1 MQPMHTIPARGG
13 LNFDE
18 TPFLAIWEVTQS
30 CDLACKHCRAAAQPI
45 AHPDELSNAEGKA
58 LIDQIA
64 DMHIPIFVFT
74 GGDPMK
80 RKDVFELIH
89 YAADKGVQVALT
101 PSATPLLTREAI
113 FKLKEAGLVRL
124 GISLDGSTPEIHDT
138 FRGLPGAW
146 ARTIQAIEWA
156 NEAGIPIQVH
166 STISRHNANDLD
178 NLCNLF
184 EKLAIVMW
192 NVFFLVPVGRGQLND
207 LLSGEEFEQVFGKI
221 YELSHRVS
229 FQIKTT
235 EAMHYRRYLLQHNL
249 EERRIAHGHGHPSA
263 ARPSVALGGDN
274 STSAALKGHDSTSE
288 ALSGDNSSSAALNGD
303 NSTSAALN
311 GDDSTSAALKGHDF
325 SRAENAANKSVG
337 ALAPVYEPGAPT
349 ADAKTR
355 TASWATR
362 RVNDGKGFMFIS
374 HVGNVYPSG
383 FLPIHAGNVRETPLA
398 DIYRNAPIFKSLRD
412 TSKLEGKCGAC
423 EYKEIC
429 GGSRARAYA
438 VTGDPLAP
446 EPCCIYQPKN
456 WDPELEHKADA
467 FRETTPA
474 EPLVVL

>member
-1 MQPMHTIPARGG
+1 MKPMHTIPARGG

-45 AHPDELSNAEGKA
+45 AHPDELTTAEGKG

-64 DMHIPIFVFT
+64 AMHVPIFVFT
-74 GGDPMK
+74 GGDPLK
-80 RKDVFELIH
+80 RKDVFELIR
-89 YAADKGVQVALT
+89 YAADQGVMVALT

-124 GISLDGSTPEIHDT
+124 GISLDGSTPEIHDA

-166 STISRHNANDLD
+166 STISRHNAHDLD
-178 NLCNLF
+178 NLCALF

-192 NVFFLVPVGRGQLND
+192 NVFFLVPVGRGQLAD
-207 LLSGEEFEQVFGKI
+207 LLTGQEFEEVFGKI
-221 YELSHRVS
+221 YELSQRVS

-249 EERRIAHGHGHPSA
+249 EERRMGHGSTHGHPHGASA
-263 ARPSVALGGDN
+263 GKE
-274 STSAALKGHDSTSE
+274 STYE
-288 ALSGDNSSSAALNGD
+288 A
-303 NSTSAALN
+303 
-311 GDDSTSAALKGHDF
+311 
-325 SRAENAANKSVG
+325 
-337 ALAPVYEPGAPT
+337 GAPT
-349 ADAKTR
+349 SDARTR

-362 RVNDGKGFMFIS
+362 RVNDGKGFLFVS

-383 FLPIHAGNVRETPLA
+383 FLPIHAGNVKETPLQE
-398 DIYRNAPIFKSLRD
+398 IYRNAPIFKSLRD

-438 VTGDPLAP
+438 VTGDPLAQ
-446 EPCCIYQPKN
+446 EPCCIYLPRN
-456 WDPELEHKADA
+456 WDPQLESEARA
-467 FRETTPA
+467 FA
-474 EPLVVL
+474 S

>member
-64 DMHIPIFVFT
+64 EMHIPIFVFT

-80 RKDVFELIH
+80 RQDVFELIR
-89 YAADKGVQVALT
+89 YAAGKGVQVALT
-101 PSATPLLTREAI
+101 PSATPLLTREVI

-124 GISLDGSTPEIHDT
+124 GISLDGSTPEIHDA

-166 STISRHNANDLD
+166 STISRHNAQDLD

-249 EERRIAHGHGHPSA
+249 EERKMGHGHGHPGA
-263 ARPSVALGGDN
+263 TRP
-274 STSAALKGHDSTSE
+274 SAALIGHDPDPAS
-288 ALSGDNSSSAALNGD
+288 
-303 NSTSAALN
+303 
-311 GDDSTSAALKGHDF
+311 LKGLEVSGHDF
-325 SRAENAANKSVG
+325 SRAENSPNKNGG
-337 ALAPVYEPGAPT
+337 ALAPAYEPGAPT
-349 ADAKTR
+349 SDAQTR

-412 TSKLEGKCGAC
+412 TGKLEGKCGAC

-438 VTGDPLAP
+438 VTGDPLAQ

-456 WDPELEHKADA
+456 WDPELEQKAEA
-467 FRETTPA
+467 FRETTPSGT
-474 EPLVVL
+474 LVTL

>member
-1 MQPMHTIPARGG
+1 MEPMTNIPARGG

-30 CDLACKHCRAAAQPI
+30 CDLACKHCRAAAQPM
-45 AHPDELSNAEGKA
+45 AHPDELTTVEGKA

-64 DMHIPIFVFT
+64 AMHVPIFVFT
-74 GGDPMK
+74 GGDPLK
-80 RKDVFELIH
+80 RKDVFELIR
-89 YAADKGVQVALT
+89 YAADQGVMVALT

-124 GISLDGSTPEIHDT
+124 GISLDGSTPEIHDA

-166 STISRHNANDLD
+166 STISRHNAHDLD
-178 NLCNLF
+178 NLCALF

-192 NVFFLVPVGRGQLND
+192 NVFFLVPVGRGQLGD
-207 LLSGEEFEQVFGKI
+207 LLSGEEFEEVFGKI

-249 EERRIAHGHGHPSA
+249 EEKRMGHGHPHGA
-263 ARPSVALGGDN
+263 GNGKAMGY
-274 STSAALKGHDSTSE
+274 E
-288 ALSGDNSSSAALNGD
+288 A
-303 NSTSAALN
+303 
-311 GDDSTSAALKGHDF
+311 
-325 SRAENAANKSVG
+325 
-337 ALAPVYEPGAPT
+337 GAPT
-349 ADAKTR
+349 SDAQTR

-362 RVNDGKGFMFIS
+362 RVNDGKGFLFVS

-383 FLPIHAGNVRETPLA
+383 FLPIHAGNVKETPLQE
-398 DIYRNAPIFKSLRD
+398 IYRNAPIFKSLRD

-438 VTGDPLAP
+438 VTGDPLAQ

-456 WDPELEHKADA
+456 WDPQLESEAAA
-467 FRETTPA
+467 FAR
-474 EPLVVL
+474 

>member
-1 MQPMHTIPARGG
+1 MQPMMRNIPARGG
-13 LNFDE
+13 LNYDE

-45 AHPDELSNAEGKA
+45 PHPDELTNAEGKK

-64 DMHIPIFVFT
+64 EMGVPIFVFT

-80 RKDVFELIH
+80 R
-89 YAADKGVQVALT
+89 YAADKGVHVAVT

-166 STISRHNANDLD
+166 TTISRHNAKDLD
-178 NLCNLF
+178 NLCALF
-184 EKLAIVMW
+184 EKMAIVMW
-192 NVFFLVPVGRGQLND
+192 NVFFLVPVGRGQLDD
-207 LLSGEEFEQVFGKI
+207 LPSGEEFEEVFGKI
-221 YELSHRVS
+221 YELSQRVN

-249 EERRIAHGHGHPSA
+249 EERRMGQGHPHG
-263 ARPSVALGGDN
+263 VAH
-274 STSAALKGHDSTSE
+274 A
-288 ALSGDNSSSAALNGD
+288 
-303 NSTSAALN
+303 
-311 GDDSTSAALKGHDF
+311 
-325 SRAENAANKSVG
+325 
-337 ALAPVYEPGAPT
+337 YEPGTPT
-349 ADAKTR
+349 ADAQTR
-355 TASWATR
+355 TMSWTTR
-362 RVNDGKGFMFIS
+362 RVNDGKGFLFIS

-383 FLPIHAGNVRETPLA
+383 FLPIHAGNVKETPLA
-398 DIYRNAPIFKSLRD
+398 EIYRNAPIFKSLRD
-412 TSKLEGKCGAC
+412 TGRLEGKCGAC

-438 VTGDPLAP
+438 LTGDPLAP
-446 EPCCIYQPKN
+446 EPCCMYQPKN
-456 WDPELEHKADA
+456 WDRALESEAEA
-467 FRETTPA
+467 FRQPSETDT
-474 EPLVVL
+474 LVAL

>member
-1 MQPMHTIPARGG
+1 MQPMQPMHTIPARGG
-13 LNFDE
+13 LIFDE
-18 TPFLAIWEVTQS
+18 TPFLAIWEITQS

-45 AHPDELSNAEGKA
+45 AHPDELTNAEGKD

-64 DMHIPIFVFT
+64 AMGVPIFVFT
-74 GGDPMK
+74 GGDPLK
-80 RKDVFELIH
+80 RKDVFELIE
-89 YAADKGVQVALT
+89 YAASKGVQVALT
-101 PSATPLLTREAI
+101 PSATPLLTREAMA
-113 FKLKEAGLVRL
+113 KLKESGLVRL

-156 NEAGIPIQVH
+156 NEVGLPIQVH
-166 STISRHNANDLD
+166 TTISRHNAHDLD
-178 NLCNLF
+178 NLCALF

-192 NVFFLVPVGRGQLND
+192 NVFFLVPVGRGQQAD
-207 LLSGEEFEQVFGKI
+207 LLSGEEFENVFGKI

-249 EERRIAHGHGHPSA
+249 EERRMNHGHGAASGHPASGHPGGSHSGGSKIA
-263 ARPSVALGGDN
+263 AALG
-274 STSAALKGHDSTSE
+274 
-288 ALSGDNSSSAALNGD
+288 
-303 NSTSAALN
+303 
-311 GDDSTSAALKGHDF
+311 
-325 SRAENAANKSVG
+325 
-337 ALAPVYEPGAPT
+337 YEPGAPT

-383 FLPIHAGNVRETPLA
+383 FLPIHAGNIRESGLA
-398 DIYRNAPIFKSLRD
+398 EIYREAPIFKSLRD

-438 VTGDPLAP
+438 LTGDPLAQ

-456 WDPELEHKADA
+456 WDPEVEQKAEA
-467 FRETTPA
+467 FRHL
-474 EPLVVL
+474 EPQSTLVTL

>member
-1 MQPMHTIPARGG
+1 MQMQPMHTIPARGEIDY
-13 LNFDE
+13 DE
-18 TPFLAIWEVTQS
+18 SPFLAIWEVTQS

-45 AHPDELSNAEGKA
+45 AHPDQLSTEEGMK

-74 GGDPMK
+74 GGDPLK
-80 RKDVFELIH
+80 RADVFDLIR
-89 YAADKGVQVALT
+89 YAAGKGVHVALT

-124 GISLDGSTPEIHDT
+124 GISLDGSTPEIHDN

-166 STISRHNANDLD
+166 STISRHNAHDLD

-192 NVFFLVPVGRGQLND
+192 NVFFLVPVGRGQLGD
-207 LLSGEEFEQVFGKI
+207 LLGGEEFEKVFAKI
-221 YELSHRVS
+221 YELSHRVN

-249 EERRIAHGHGHPSA
+249 EERKFSHGGGHPGGHPKTV
-263 ARPSVALGGDN
+263 ARP
-274 STSAALKGHDSTSE
+274 TE
-288 ALSGDNSSSAALNGD
+288 
-303 NSTSAALN
+303 
-311 GDDSTSAALKGHDF
+311 
-325 SRAENAANKSVG
+325 
-337 ALAPVYEPGAPT
+337 YEPGAPK
-349 ADAKTR
+349 ADAATR
-355 TASWATR
+355 NKAWATR

-374 HVGNVYPSG
+374 HTGNVCPSG
-383 FLPIHAGNVRETPLA
+383 FLPIIAGNIRETPLA
-398 DIYRNAPIFKSLRD
+398 DIYRNAPIFKALRD
-412 TSKLEGKCGAC
+412 TSQLEGKCGAC
-423 EYKEIC
+423 EFKEIC

-438 VTGDPLAP
+438 LTGDPLAQ
-446 EPCCIYQPKN
+446 EPCCIYQPRN
-456 WDPELEHKADA
+456 WQPDQCSHQL
-467 FRETTPA
+467 T
-474 EPLVVL
+474 VV

>member
-45 AHPDELSNAEGKA
+45 AHPDELTNAEGKA

-64 DMHIPIFVFT
+64 AMHVPIFVFT

-80 RKDVFELIH
+80 RKDVFELIR

-124 GISLDGSTPEIHDT
+124 GISLDGSTAEINDT
-138 FRGLPGAW
+138 FRGLSGAY

-166 STISRHNANDLD
+166 TTISRHNAHDLD
-178 NLCNLF
+178 SLCALF
-184 EKLAIVMW
+184 ERLKIVMW
-192 NVFFLVPVGRGQLND
+192 NVFFLVPVGRGQLAD

-221 YELSHRVS
+221 YELSQRVN

-249 EERRIAHGHGHPSA
+249 EEKRMGHGHPSPSAPA
-263 ARPSVALGGDN
+263 AY
-274 STSAALKGHDSTSE
+274 E
-288 ALSGDNSSSAALNGD
+288 AG
-303 NSTSAALN
+303 T
-311 GDDSTSAALKGHDF
+311 
-325 SRAENAANKSVG
+325 
-337 ALAPVYEPGAPT
+337 PT
-349 ADAKTR
+349 AAAQER
-355 TASWATR
+355 TMGWATR
-362 RVNDGKGFMFIS
+362 RVNDGKGFLFVS

-383 FLPIHAGNVRETPLA
+383 FLPIHAGNVKETPLQE
-398 DIYRNAPIFKSLRD
+398 IYRDSPIFKSLRD

-423 EYKEIC
+423 EFKEIC

-438 VTGDPLAP
+438 LTGNPLAA
-446 EPCCIYQPKN
+446 EQCCIYQPKN
-456 WDPELEHKADA
+456 WDPQLENEAAA
-467 FRETTPA
+467 FNVGN
-474 EPLVVL
+474 L

>member
-1 MQPMHTIPARGG
+1 MQPMHVIPARGE

-45 AHPDELSNAEGKA
+45 AHPDELTNAEGKN

-64 DMHIPIFVFT
+64 NMGVPIFVFT

-80 RKDVFELIH
+80 RKDVFDLIE
-89 YAADKGVQVALT
+89 YAAGRGVKVALT

-138 FRGLPGAW
+138 FRGLSGAY
-146 ARTIQAIEWA
+146 ARTIQAIQWA

-166 STISRHNANDLD
+166 TTISRHNAHDLD
-178 NLCNLF
+178 NLCALF

-192 NVFFLVPVGRGQLND
+192 NVFFLVPVGRGQEAD

-249 EERRIAHGHGHPSA
+249 EERRMANGHGHE
-263 ARPSVALGGDN
+263 GGHPG
-274 STSAALKGHDSTSE
+274 AALKGRAEIATE
-288 ALSGDNSSSAALNGD
+288 AP
-303 NSTSAALN
+303 
-311 GDDSTSAALKGHDF
+311 AALKGHDF
-325 SRAENAANKSVG
+325 SRAKMATGKEGASAPAATT
-337 ALAPVYEPGAPT
+337 VYEPGAPT

-374 HVGNVYPSG
+374 HIGNVYPSG
-383 FLPIHAGNVRETPLA
+383 FLPIHAGNIRETPVA
-398 DIYRNAPIFKSLRD
+398 EIYRNAPIFKSLRD
-412 TSKLEGKCGAC
+412 TSKLRGKCGAC

-438 VTGDPLAP
+438 LTGDPLAQ
-446 EPCCIYQPKN
+446 EPCCIYQPK
-456 WDPELEHKADA
+456 DPALESEAAGYTDS
-467 FRETTPA
+467 
-474 EPLVVL
+474 LQVLA

>member
-1 MQPMHTIPARGG
+1 MHNIPARGG

-45 AHPDELSNAEGKA
+45 AHPDELTNAEGKA

-64 DMHIPIFVFT
+64 EMGVPIFVFT
-74 GGDPMK
+74 GGDPLK
-80 RKDVFELIH
+80 RADVFELIR

-124 GISLDGSTPEIHDT
+124 GISLDGSTPEIHDA
-138 FRGLPGAW
+138 FRGLPGAY

-166 STISRHNANDLD
+166 TTISRHNAHDLD
-178 NLCNLF
+178 GLCALF

-192 NVFFLVPVGRGQLND
+192 NVFFLVPVGRGQLDD
-207 LLSGEEFEQVFGKI
+207 LLNGEEFERIFGQI
-221 YELSHRVS
+221 YELSHRVN

-249 EERRIAHGHGHPSA
+249 EERKIGHGHPHTA
-263 ARPSVALGGDN
+263 AAPDLA
-274 STSAALKGHDSTSE
+274 THAAM
-288 ALSGDNSSSAALNGD
+288 
-303 NSTSAALN
+303 
-311 GDDSTSAALKGHDF
+311 
-325 SRAENAANKSVG
+325 
-337 ALAPVYEPGAPT
+337 VYEPGAPT
-349 ADAKTR
+349 SDAQTR
-355 TASWATR
+355 TARWTTR
-362 RVNDGKGFMFIS
+362 RVNDGKGFLFIS

-383 FLPIHAGNVRETPLA
+383 FLPIHAGNIRETPLSE
-398 DIYRNAPIFKSLRD
+398 IYRNAPIFKSLRD

-438 VTGDPLAP
+438 VTGDPLAQ

-456 WDPELEHKADA
+456 WDPELESQAAALAKN
-467 FRETTPA
+467 
-474 EPLVVL
+474 